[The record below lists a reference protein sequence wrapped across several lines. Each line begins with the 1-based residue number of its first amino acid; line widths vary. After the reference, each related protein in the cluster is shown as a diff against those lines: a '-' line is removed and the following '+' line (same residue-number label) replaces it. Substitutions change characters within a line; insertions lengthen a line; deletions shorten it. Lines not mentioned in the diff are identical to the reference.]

1 MTQPHFAGERPAAS
15 RGSLRRALERGARLL
30 WRALRRTLR
39 RWPLPL
45 LLAAAFVNLG
55 LGLAFPEPLL
65 LTTRVAA
72 DIVHANFAFPLGAA
86 LLCASAILGAGRSAT
101 GLIARAGTQIFIAW
115 SALGL
120 AAAVAALAQAWHGDA
135 PVEVAALCLGVL
147 PSLGLHL
154 AHLIALAVF
163 MQALRPGWAGAAATA
178 AVYALALLP
187 AHFGVDH
194 PLLRFGAPLVPWS
207 DMAGFGPFLPGWIAT
222 NIVWTALAVLLLAA
236 AHLIT
241 RRRPTRRMIEIA
253 WTAAVFGA
261 VAGGWLLATDERVPE
276 AAPPAPLTSAGIRY
290 ARLALELEIYPH
302 QRRLAVHGVAVLA
315 HAGDEPTPTLSLA
328 LPAGL
333 VLDAAQVTGERLPS
347 APRTQRF
354 RLNRPLEPAER
365 LRLAFSGRLLAP
377 PLPRLATAPRLL
389 ANGTHLRLADVVP
402 AIGPGTPPAP
412 PSALLQ
418 LRLGTSLEQLAVG
431 PGELVG
437 SWREEGRSYYEYRTS
452 QPVSLALGFY
462 SGRYVRRQDAAAGVV
477 AFLHPAHAS
486 LGPLA
491 GALPLHHAGPERAD
505 PPRRLVEIP
514 DFRRIYPAPR
524 LAALT
529 RPAVAAPPPASIAPI
544 SELARAAR

>member
-1 MTQPHFAGERPAAS
+1 M
-15 RGSLRRALERGARLL
+15 
-30 WRALRRTLR
+30 WRALHRALR
-39 RWPLPL
+39 RWPLPV
-45 LLAAAFVNLG
+45 LLAAAFANLG
-55 LGLAFPEPLL
+55 LGLASPDPLP
-65 LTTRVAA
+65 LTTRIAV
-72 DIVHANFAFPLGAA
+72 DVVYANFGFLLGAA
-86 LLCASAILGAGRSAT
+86 LLCASALLGAGRSAA
-101 GLIARAGTQIFIAW
+101 GLMTRAGALVVIAW
-115 SALGL
+115 GALGL
-120 AAAVAALAQAWHGDA
+120 AAAMAAVAQVWRAEA
-135 PVEVAALCLGVL
+135 PVDVVALCLGVF
-147 PSLGLHL
+147 PGLGLHF

-163 MQALRPGWAGAAATA
+163 MQALRRGRAGAAATA
-178 AVYALALLP
+178 GVYALALLP
-187 AHFGVDH
+187 AQLGVDH

-222 NIVWTALAVLLLAA
+222 TIVWTALAILLLVAA
-236 AHLIT
+236 RLVA
-241 RRRPTRRMIEIA
+241 RGRPTRRMIEVA

-276 AAPPAPLTSAGIRY
+276 AAPPAPSTSGVRY
-290 ARLALELEIYPH
+290 ARLTLELEIYPH
-302 QRRLAVHGVAVLA
+302 QRRLAVQGVAVLA
-315 HAGDEPTPTLSLA
+315 HTGDEPTPTLTLA

-333 VLDAAQVTGERLPS
+333 VLDTVQVTGERVPS
-347 APRTQRF
+347 APRTLRF

-377 PLPRLATAPRLL
+377 PLPRLAAAPRLL
-389 ANGTHLRLADVVP
+389 ANGTNLRLADVVP

-462 SGRYVRRQDAAAGVV
+462 SGRYVRQQDPAAGVV

-486 LGPLA
+486 LGALA
-491 GALPLHHAGPERAD
+491 GALPRHHAAPERAG
-505 PPRRLVEIP
+505 PPRRVVEIP
-514 DFRRIYPAPR
+514 DYRRIYRAPR

-529 RPAVAAPPPASIAPI
+529 RPAVAVPPPASVVPI
-544 SELARAAR
+544 SELGLPAVWPVPARGVR